1 MRPYGTH
8 EQLQKR
14 LQRAFALLR
23 QGKAVE
29 TVAERV
35 GVTTRSIYRWNQERQ
50 RAKKKKHQS
59 PGKPTYLSREQIR
72 RLEQELLRGA
82 YAHGYSEDYWTLDRI
97 GRVIWDLFKTRYT
110 LSGVWRLLDRMNW
123 SWQKVQRLAIQR
135 DDETVANWKHRV
147 WPRIKKVAETA
158 GDARVCR

>member
-14 LQRAFALLR
+14 HQRAFALLR

-147 WPRIKKVAETA
+147 WLRIKKVAETA